1 MPVDRPILKNLES
14 ALELDTTASRTSDIS
29 DDSFSHTHSVD
40 GIKKKKPLH
49 VKFNSIQIRNYDITL
64 GDNPSC
70 NYGPPVT
77 LDWNYDEME
86 PISVDAY
93 EEGRGRPPRKM
104 HQLHML
110 SRQRANLLKI
120 TAGVTDDEITAAMDE
135 MRKIQKERNM
145 TKMGSPLLKLQEV
158 AESAGRKFQ
167 RSRSFARTC
176 AWKQQVDL

>member
-40 GIKKKKPLH
+40 GIKKKKKPLH

-120 TAGVTDDEITAAMDE
+120 TAGVTDDELASVMDE
-135 MRKIQKERNM
+135 LRKIQKQRNM
-145 TKMGSPLLKLQEV
+145 TRMTLPLMKLQDA
-158 AESAGRKFQ
+158 AESASRKWQ
-167 RSRSFARTC
+167 RFRNLHC
-176 AWKQQVDL
+176 A